1 MANGLHHRNVPG
13 RGSVGI
19 ILKHPAELTREPVS
33 RRRLACQGDRRHD
46 MSERVSS
53 KLHTSEL
60 SAAETSA
67 RNWQPLGTFHH
78 VGFIVPS
85 ILAVVHSF
93 AESLQAEW
101 DGNIIH
107 DLNQD
112 VRVTFLRSRFEGDP
126 LFELV
131 EPASEK
137 SPVNSFLKRGGG
149 LNHVCYIVESLETQL
164 ELCRSQ
170 GALVVRNP
178 LPAAAFGGRRIAW
191 VYTKHKLLIEYLER
205 K

>member
-1 MANGLHHRNVPG
+1 
-13 RGSVGI
+13 
-19 ILKHPAELTREPVS
+19 
-33 RRRLACQGDRRHD
+33 

-53 KLHTSEL
+53 KQHFTSEL
-60 SAAETSA
+60 SAAESSA
-67 RNWQPLGTFHH
+67 QNWQPLGTFHH
-78 VGFIVPS
+78 VGFVVPS
-85 ILAVVHSF
+85 IHAVVQSF
-93 AESLQAEW
+93 AESLQAVW

-112 VRVTFLRSRFEGDP
+112 VRVTFLRSRVEGDP

-149 LNHVCYIVESLETQL
+149 LNHVCYVVDSLEKHL

-205 K
+205 R